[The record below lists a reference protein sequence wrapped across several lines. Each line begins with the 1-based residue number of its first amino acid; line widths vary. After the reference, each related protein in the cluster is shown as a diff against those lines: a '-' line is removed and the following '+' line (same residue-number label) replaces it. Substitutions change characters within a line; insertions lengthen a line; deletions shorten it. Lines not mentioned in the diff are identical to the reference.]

1 MADLKEQVER
11 LKMNVRVFKA
21 FLKDTIYQKR
31 WTEER
36 LELASQMRHV
46 VYKAEDIIDA
56 FMMQPAA
63 DSETKSYFT
72 RASGSGTQAKLL
84 RGIARDVETI
94 GANVRRIYSK
104 MNSTDD
110 HFANLNLIGDGGPP
124 GSKVPLL
131 QQGNVVGFE
140 DEAEMLIE
148 YLLEETQ
155 QLDVVSIV
163 GMPGLGKT
171 TLAGKIFRDPVI
183 QYKFPVR
190 IWVYISQEFKKKDV
204 FLAILR
210 QFERMDEGMY
220 CKSDQEL
227 AQLVAA
233 HLRREN
239 FLIVMDD
246 IWTSAD
252 WYKLQIALLES
263 TKKGKVL
270 ITTRHVEVAQH
281 ANRRR
286 IPHNLRLLTQNESW
300 LLLQYEVFARPE
312 CPPELEFLGKLIA
325 EQCCGLPLA
334 IVVIGGILTKKFK
347 ATDNM
352 SRNVHAWTRVSE
364 NISTYLDED
373 PERRM
378 AKTIALS
385 YDKLPYHLR
394 ACFLYFG
401 IFPEGFEIPVQK
413 LIRMW
418 IAEGFVQQNVDLSL
432 EAVAEDYLEELINR
446 NLLTVDKRRFKGGIK
461 TCRIHNM
468 LRAFCKNEARSKK
481 ENFLQEVK
489 RYDGE
494 FEPSVTSLETCR
506 RLCIHSDVLK
516 FLSSQPHGPRL
527 HSFVCFS
534 KENITLEGQD
544 ISTIPAAFK
553 MLRVLETM
561 SIKFARIPSNM
572 DHLLHL
578 RYLTLSLNVE
588 SLPEY
593 FSKFCNLQT
602 LIIYTTSRTLEIK
615 ANIWKMIHL
624 NLLKTNASANMPKI
638 EKSSKANE
646 YLQTLDGI
654 SPQSCKKELFERARN
669 LKKLGIRGQLAVLLD
684 DNNRSFNL
692 AKLGYLVELKLQ
704 NDVCINPPS
713 RCQLHGLPSPFKFPP
728 KLKTLTL
735 SYTSLDCVHISILG
749 MLEKLEVLK
758 LKDKAFMGDCWEV
771 GRTRFPSLKFLHIGR
786 TNLVTWVA
794 LGHHFPK
801 LRSLELHNCDQLRE
815 IPIGLADAPY
825 FLALDLCHSKLAV
838 ASAKKI
844 QKAKQK
850 KQEEQNPLFN
860 GFKLS
865 VFPPEE

>member
-36 LELASQMRHV
+36 LELASQMRDV

-94 GANVRRIYSK
+94 RANVIRIYGK

-110 HFANLNLIGDGGPP
+110 HFANLNLNLIGDGGPP
-124 GSKVPLL
+124 GSKGYFLSSSLL

-190 IWVYISQEFKKKDV
+190 IWVYISHEFKKKDV

-210 QFERMDEGMY
+210 QFERIDEEMY

-263 TKKGKVL
+263 NKKGKVL

-378 AKTIALS
+378 AKAIALS

-401 IFPEGFEIPVQK
+401 IFPEDFEIPVQK

-446 NLLTVDKRRFKGGIK
+446 NLLRVDKKRFKGGIK

-481 ENFLQEVK
+481 ENFFQEVK

-534 KENITLEGQD
+534 KENLTLEGQD

-593 FSKFCNLQT
+593 FSKFWNLQT

-684 DNNRSFNL
+684 DNNRSFDNL

-735 SYTSLDCVHISILG
+735 SYTSLDWCHISILG

-758 LKDKAFMGDCWEV
+758 LKDKAFMGIA
-771 GRTRFPSLKFLHIGR
+771 G
-786 TNLVTWVA
+786 
-794 LGHHFPK
+794 
-801 LRSLELHNCDQLRE
+801 RSLELHNCDELRE